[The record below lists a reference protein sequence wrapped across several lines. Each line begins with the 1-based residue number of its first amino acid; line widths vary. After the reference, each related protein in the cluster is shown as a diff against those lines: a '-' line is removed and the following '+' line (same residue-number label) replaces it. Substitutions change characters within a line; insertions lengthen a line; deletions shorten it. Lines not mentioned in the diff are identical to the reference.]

1 MAEVVLDMATNQA
14 FVQKATDPVMANVA
28 TPADFAGQFPT
39 PLDTTEILALCE
51 DISVWQALPEK
62 RTMLQ
67 QETWRE
73 MTSLAFASGSNYLF
87 FADGV
92 CPEEYTHDGSNT
104 TVSLKNIGAKKSLTI
119 SDIMHS
125 AAISAANWNG
135 INTLVGPMNAG
146 ENLSG
151 GAQNG
156 TFYRAAVGD
165 LKEKEVRLAMTLVMN
180 GWDKMLVQGSIATSA
195 LQFDGIE
202 PWFSR
207 AGCSG
212 SYHTNDWTA
221 SGAFSATTF
230 DRWLGEGC
238 AKPTHIFG
246 HPQAIQ
252 ELLHA
257 YFVLGFQGSQIVN
270 FADGNRITPGFNF
283 ASFVNT
289 GVGRLQVV
297 ADINFAKVSTAM
309 GYTSNLY
316 ALRLNHNGEPL
327 VYKETQIP
335 LALRD
340 LVPGCTAIS
349 FEVWAKTALIIKQCC
364 AHGVYKGFFVGTYNV
379 TTCTLIG

>member
-1 MAEVVLDMATNQA
+1 MAEVVLDVNTGQP
-14 FVQKATDPVMANVA
+14 FVQKASDPAIANVA
-28 TPADFAGQFPT
+28 TPGDFAGQFPT

-73 MTSLAFASGSNYLF
+73 MTALQFTSGSNYLF
-87 FADGV
+87 FTDGA
-92 CPEEYTHDGSNT
+92 CPEEYEHEGSNT

-125 AAISAANWNG
+125 MAVAAANWNG
-135 INTLVGPMNAG
+135 INNLVGPMTAG
-146 ENLSG
+146 EGLSG

-165 LKEKEVRLAMTLVMN
+165 LKEKEVRLGMTLVMN
-180 GWDKMLVQGSIATSA
+180 GWDKMLVQGNISTSA

-207 AGCSG
+207 ASCSG
-212 SYHTNDWTA
+212 SYHSNDWSA

-230 DRWLGEGC
+230 DRWLVESC

-246 HPQAIQ
+246 HPQPIQ
-252 ELLHA
+252 EMLRA
-257 YFVLGFQGSQIVN
+257 YFSLGYQGSQLLEYQ
-270 FADGNRITPGFNF
+270 DGNRMIPGFNF

-297 ADINFAKVSTAM
+297 SDINFTKTANGS
-309 GYTSNLY
+309 GYTSDLY

-335 LALRD
+335 LSLRD

-349 FEVWAKTALIIKQCC
+349 FEVWAKTALIIKHCC
-364 AHGVYKGFFVGTYNV
+364 AHGVYKGFFIGTASV